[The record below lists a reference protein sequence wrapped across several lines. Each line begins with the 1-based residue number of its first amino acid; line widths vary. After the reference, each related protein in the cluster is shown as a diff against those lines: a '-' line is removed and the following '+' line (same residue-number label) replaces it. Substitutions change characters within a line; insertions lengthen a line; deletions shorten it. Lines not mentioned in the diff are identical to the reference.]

1 MPVESALGLMF
12 QFGLLIVGILSLA
25 NSNKKKVGTNDVTV
39 RAFLH
44 LI

>member
-25 NSNKKKVGTNDVTV
+25 NSNKKK
-39 RAFLH
+39 
-44 LI
+44 